1 VASEIET
8 RDGRVEARS
17 NGKSLLKSRLLSGG
31 IWALGGR
38 IVTPLAILA
47 SNALLGR
54 LLSPGALGNFFLA
67 SSLVSVGAITG
78 SLGLTQ
84 AVVRFVAESVGL
96 GQFERTRS
104 VIGRVLALG
113 SLGAAGMGIVYVL
126 FGGVLGE
133 KVFDSPALAG
143 VTGLVAGW
151 MAVMTLQTLLA
162 EVFRGFHDVRLA
174 TIFGGVVTWLVI
186 TAGLGLLWLLEDQVR
201 LSGVILLAAGSS
213 LVSVM
218 VACWLLAHKVT
229 ALPARGG
236 TAPNP
241 RFGEILRVAAPIL
254 VVNLTL
260 FLLAQ
265 ASLWVVGAFRPQE
278 DVAIYG
284 AAIRLA
290 VVVEAPLVI
299 VNAVVPPL
307 IAELYAQGRRRELE
321 SSLRV
326 VATLSG
332 IPASVVVLGCIFLG
346 GPILGL
352 VFGDY
357 YRAGASVLA
366 LLSTAVL
373 VSVCVGACHM
383 TLMMTGHQT
392 GLMVITSSWGIV
404 TMVSSLAVVGPYG
417 IEGVAAIVAAGLALR
432 DVSVLLWAKRVTE
445 MWTHVGFT
453 DLFKLA
459 RATEWSRRERRE
471 KV

>member
-1 VASEIET
+1 
-8 RDGRVEARS
+8 VEARTS
-17 NGKSLLKSRLLSGG
+17 GKSLLKSRLLSGG

-67 SSLVSVGAITG
+67 SSLVSLGALVG
-78 SLGLTQ
+78 SLGLSQ
-84 AVVRFVAESVGL
+84 AVVRFVAESVGR
-96 GQFERTRS
+96 GQFGRTRS

-113 SLGAAGMGIVYVL
+113 SFGAAGVGIVCVL

-133 KVFDSPALAG
+133 RVFDAPVLGA

-162 EVFRGFHDVRLA
+162 EVFRGLHDIRLA
-174 TIFGGVVTWLVI
+174 TIFGGVVTWLLL
-186 TAGLGLLWLLEDQVR
+186 TAGLGLIWLLADQ
-201 LSGVILLAAGSS
+201 LPLFGVILLATGSS
-213 LVSVM
+213 LASVM
-218 VACWLLAHKVT
+218 VAFWLLTRKVA
-229 ALPARGG
+229 ALPGRGRA
-236 TAPNP
+236 AP
-241 RFGEILRVAAPIL
+241 RVGFGEILRVAAPIL

-260 FLLAQ
+260 FVLEQ
-265 ASLWVVGAFRPQE
+265 AGLWVVGAFRPQE
-278 DVAIYG
+278 DVAVYG
-284 AAIRLA
+284 AAARLA
-290 VVVEAPLVI
+290 LLVEAPLVI
-299 VNAVVPPL
+299 VNAIVSPL
-307 IAELYAQGRRRELE
+307 IAEMYAQNRRRELE
-321 SSLRV
+321 SSLRA

-357 YRAGASVLA
+357 YRSGASVLA

-373 VSVCVGACHM
+373 VSVWVGACHM
-383 TLMMTGHQT
+383 SLMMTGHQT
-392 GLMVITSSWGIV
+392 SLMVITFSWGIV
-404 TMVSSLAVVGPYG
+404 TVVSSLALVGPYG
-417 IEGVAAIVAAGLALR
+417 ITGVAAIVAAGVALQNI
-432 DVSVLLWAKRVTE
+432 SVLLWAKRVTG

-459 RATEWSRRERRE
+459 RPTE
-471 KV
+471 